1 MRFIHAV
8 PPIGITAK
16 IVTAFVLVGCC
27 LVSYM
32 GSAVFSLVA
41 EVGWGGGRKRLTS
54 LMRTQG
60 VRGPQREQLSRPGR
74 DLDIPKL

>member
-1 MRFIHAV
+1 MGEKRFIHAA
-8 PPIGITAK
+8 PPVWITAK

-32 GSAVFSLVA
+32 GSVVFSLVA

-54 LMRTQG
+54 LTRTHG
-60 VRGPQREQLSRPGR
+60 VRGP
-74 DLDIPKL
+74 

>member
-1 MRFIHAV
+1 
-8 PPIGITAK
+8 
-16 IVTAFVLVGCC
+16 
-27 LVSYM
+27 M

-54 LMRTQG
+54 LMRTYG
-60 VRGPQREQLSRPGR
+60 VRGPQKEQLSRPGR